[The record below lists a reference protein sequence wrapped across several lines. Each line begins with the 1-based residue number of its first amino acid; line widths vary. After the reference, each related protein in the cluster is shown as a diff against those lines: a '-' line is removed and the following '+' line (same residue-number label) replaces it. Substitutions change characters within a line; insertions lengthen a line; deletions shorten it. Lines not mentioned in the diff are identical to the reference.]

1 VKIEFCRPA
10 LTESAHMAQVVRW
23 RSIPARLGLL
33 WRYCTASLSGV
44 VNFASDRMT
53 AFRGY
58 ALQQMASLRTL
69 SGSPGSALLQVPVIL
84 CFVTEMSFLCVGM
97 VTELSCGSFACHSF
111 SYSRDTLAV

>member
-1 VKIEFCRPA
+1 
-10 LTESAHMAQVVRW
+10 MAQVVRW

-33 WRYCTASLSGV
+33 WRHCTASLSGV

-58 ALQQMASLRTL
+58 ALQQMVCFAL

-84 CFVTEMSFLCVGM
+84 RFVTEMSFLRVGM

-111 SYSRDTLAV
+111 SYSCDTLAV